1 MGRDDVSGKDTLKLK
16 VALVSDGAQP
26 PEPGVPSAAVAF
38 RASESATLGPL
49 ERRLIS
55 TGTSIALPGDYA
67 GFAIPMREMAS
78 QGLRFA
84 NSPGL
89 IDNGYR
95 GDVAFVCTNMDAESS
110 LCIEEGQ
117 TIGWIIVRDALH
129 CDVVQVEGGGVVQM
143 DGKLA
148 IKPLCEGLETVMYA
162 HERDNGL
169 DLRSALDVEI
179 APLERVEIPFGIGV
193 RIPQGCIGFIQP
205 RSGLSLREG
214 LSIVD
219 SPSVVST
226 ASIDEELSAIFINLD
241 PKRAIS
247 IGRGERIAQ
256 LVISSVPDLEV
267 EIVDAL
273 DDTSRSSMGFGS
285 SGK

>member
-1 MGRDDVSGKDTLKLK
+1 MGRDDVSDKDALKLR
-16 VALVSDGAQP
+16 VALVSDGAQV
-26 PEPGVPSAAVAF
+26 PEASMPSAAVAF
-38 RASESATLGPL
+38 RACESATLDPL
-49 ERRLIS
+49 ERRLVS

-67 GFAIPMREMAS
+67 GFAIPVREMAA
-78 QGLRFA
+78 QGLKFA

-95 GDVAFVCTNMDAESS
+95 GDVAFVCMNVNADSP

-117 TIGWIIVRDALH
+117 TIGWIVVRDALR
-129 CDVVQVEGGGVVQM
+129 CDVVQIEGEDVAQM

-148 IKPLCEGLETVMYA
+148 IKPLCEGLDAVMYA
-162 HERDNGL
+162 HEGDNGL
-169 DLRSALDVEI
+169 DLRSAIEVEV
-179 APLERVEIPFGIGV
+179 APLERVEVPFGIGV
-193 RIPQGCIGFIQP
+193 GIPQGCIGFIQP

-219 SPSVVST
+219 SPSVVAT
-226 ASIDEELSAIFINLD
+226 ASLDEELSAIFINLD

-247 IGRGERIAQ
+247 IERGERIAQ
-256 LVISSVPDLEV
+256 LVISSVPDIEV

-273 DDTSRSSMGFGS
+273 DETSRSSKGFGS